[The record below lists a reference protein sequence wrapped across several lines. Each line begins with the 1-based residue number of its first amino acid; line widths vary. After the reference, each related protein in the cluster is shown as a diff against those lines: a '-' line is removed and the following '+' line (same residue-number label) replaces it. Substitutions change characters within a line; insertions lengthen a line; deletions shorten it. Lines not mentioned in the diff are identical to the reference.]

1 MKRQDCANGW
11 WCSKRESNQQF
22 SDYDSKAL
30 PIMRFELSNHSAKPP
45 KVVEYLLIVNG
56 EMLLYSEVTP
66 ASTKM
71 ALKSNIE
78 CLVK

>member
-1 MKRQDCANGW
+1 
-11 WCSKRESNQQF
+11 
-22 SDYDSKAL
+22 
-30 PIMRFELSNHSAKPP
+30 MRFELSNHSAKPP